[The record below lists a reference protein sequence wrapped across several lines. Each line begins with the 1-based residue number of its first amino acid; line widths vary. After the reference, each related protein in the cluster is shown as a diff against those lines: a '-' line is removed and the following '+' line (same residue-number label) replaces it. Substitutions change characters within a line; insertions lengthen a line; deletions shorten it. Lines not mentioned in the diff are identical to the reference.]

1 MPAISFPMILSFL
14 SFVVSFSI
22 TNICQLLNQFSFL
35 IICAAAVLTSN
46 CVDLQTGKLNA
57 NVDEDWNNQENNRNI
72 AIIISI
78 RNIEKDLMKLR
89 SERDRP
95 TNLRPLLTRMI
106 VVEIIIDQHL
116 SDDSNG
122 YKSAIN
128 FGLFI
133 LTSLWNWMVSNWKET
148 FKIISSFSTWQ
159 LSFSTHFH
167 FHPHLS

>member
-1 MPAISFPMILSFL
+1 MILLFL
-14 SFVVSFSI
+14 LFVVSFSI
-22 TNICQLLNQFSFL
+22 TNLCNNQFSFL

-46 CVDLQTGKLNA
+46 CLDLQTGKLNA

-72 AIIISI
+72 EMIKNI
-78 RNIEKDLMKLR
+78 RNIEKDLKKLR
-89 SERDRP
+89 SEKVRS

-122 YKSAIN
+122 HQSALN

-133 LTSLWNWMVSNWKET
+133 LTSLWNWIVSNWKD

-159 LSFSTHFH
+159 LSFSTRVH